1 MNFIL
6 ISTRLPLP
14 DDRAQETRG
23 SDRRSGSKLFRK
35 NGLRS
40 REGSRR
46 RRALHWTRT
55 GPSTGTGR
63 AHAPV
68 PNRGAER
75 RAWRVR
81 RPRVHSA
88 ERGAAAPAARPRKV
102 GCLGAASLLL
112 HGMGEANGT
121 DKAPRA
127 GSRILAC
134 HPHVSYPR
142 GPRCRRARGAG
153 EILRL
158 PRFRGGC
165 QAAGGAAGTYCA
177 RGMRARR
184 RAGACGERERRERA
198 LHLGSPWCAS
208 AWRPMLACTVSP
220 WAVWSMVQRS
230 PALMVDV
237 LVTVMM
243 AVGRWAR
250 F

>member
-1 MNFIL
+1 MGGL
-6 ISTRLPLP
+6 RKHV
-14 DDRAQETRG
+14 RHKTRG

-63 AHAPV
+63 AHPPV

-81 RPRVHSA
+81 RPRAPSA

-112 HGMGEANGT
+112 HGMGAASGT
-121 DKAPRA
+121 DKATRVE
-127 GSRILAC
+127 RCILASMS
-134 HPHVSYPR
+134 PAPMYVSYIPLR
-142 GPRCRRARGAG
+142 APRCRRARGAG
-153 EILRL
+153 EILQL

-165 QAAGGAAGTYCA
+165 QAAGGAAGTHCA
-177 RGMRARR
+177 RGLRAWR
-184 RAGACGERERRERA
+184 RAGAGGERERRERA
-198 LHLGSPWCAS
+198 LHLGSSWCAS
-208 AWRPMLACTVSP
+208 AWRRC
-220 WAVWSMVQRS
+220 
-230 PALMVDV
+230 
-237 LVTVMM
+237 
-243 AVGRWAR
+243 
-250 F
+250 